1 MYQGCSTLSTET
13 PLDQGIE
20 SGESGSVSVPI
31 EGAGSIT
38 VQHIVG
44 DLAKIEERPMSSL
57 TGHG

>member
-1 MYQGCSTLSTET
+1 VYQGCSTLSTEA

-20 SGESGSVSVPI
+20 SGVSGSVSVLI

-44 DLAKIEERPMSSL
+44 DLAKIEERPVSSL
-57 TGHG
+57 ACHG